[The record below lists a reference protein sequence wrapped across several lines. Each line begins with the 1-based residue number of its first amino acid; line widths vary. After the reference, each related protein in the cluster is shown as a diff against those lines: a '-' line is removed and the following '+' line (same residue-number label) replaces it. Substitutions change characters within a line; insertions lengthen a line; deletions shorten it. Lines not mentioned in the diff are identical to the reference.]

1 MRLIRLLKNDLAKET
16 ALWVEKDLI
25 SEPQAVNICKEYG
38 ADYYAHEQ
46 NSFLLNLLTIIGFVF
61 IGIALIVLI
70 GHNWDEIP
78 RAIRMIG
85 LLGVTA
91 CTQLFAWRRYSS
103 TGEIGLFLLGNLFY
117 GASIILIAQIY
128 HLGEHMPDGVFW
140 WALGSL
146 PFALITR
153 SSALMLFT
161 LTLGIIWCVIEA
173 SSGFIPMAFPVFVC
187 SAIWVL
193 WRGNISLILLLTTLF
208 SAGLCVDY
216 SFTLLLEYL
225 SASENNALAYG
236 VFFYEPLQHFSEEL
250 TIAIS
255 LVVLYYSFALYI
267 ENSRSVKAQDY
278 SVLIRLWV
286 LRFSLVLLII
296 YSFEESWR
304 EFISHNWNG
313 LFPML
318 IYVVVILSI
327 SCWLAYKAKALKAV
341 AAVCVTLLAP
351 FIFWL
356 ITNAL
361 ISEEAEINWL
371 FIIPLVAQV
380 LTNIT
385 TVIVAV
391 TLIIRGI
398 SNGVRAY
405 FFLGILTL
413 IIIAYSRYFD
423 MIGSYIGAAV
433 LFLVFALIL
442 LGAAQYW
449 KKVIAKQ
456 STSLNKAGGL
466 ANE

>member
-1 MRLIRLLKNDLAKET
+1 MRLIRLLKNDLTKET

-46 NSFLLNLLTIIGFVF
+46 NNFLLSLLTIIGFIF

-78 RAIRMIG
+78 RAIRMAG
-85 LLGVTA
+85 LLGVTTF
-91 CTQLFAWRRYSS
+91 TQLFAWKRYSK

-128 HLGEHMPDGVFW
+128 HLGEHMPDGVLW

-161 LTLGIIWCVIEA
+161 LILGIIWCVIEA
-173 SSGFIPMAFPVFVC
+173 SSGFIPLTFPVFIC

-193 WRGNISLILLLTTLF
+193 WRGNISLILLLTSLF
-208 SAGLCVDY
+208 ALGLSVDY
-216 SFTLLLEYL
+216 SFALLLEYL
-225 SASENNALAYG
+225 SASDNNALVYG

-250 TIAIS
+250 TIAVS
-255 LVVLYYSFALYI
+255 LMVLYYSFALYI
-267 ENSRSVKAQDY
+267 ESSRSVKAQDY

-286 LRFSLVLLII
+286 LRFSLILLIV

-313 LFPML
+313 LASML
-318 IYVVVILSI
+318 IYVIVILSI
-327 SCWLAYKAKALKAV
+327 ACWLAYKAKALKGV
-341 AAVCVTLLAP
+341 ASVCATLLAP
-351 FIFWL
+351 FMVWL
-356 ITNAL
+356 ITDAL
-361 ISEEAEINWL
+361 ISQETEINWL
-371 FIIPLVAQV
+371 SIIPLVAQV
-380 LTNIT
+380 LTNIV
-385 TVIVAV
+385 TVVVAV
-391 TLIIRGI
+391 TLIVRGI

-433 LFLVFALIL
+433 LFLVFAFIL

-449 KKVIAKQ
+449 KKVIIKQ
-456 STSLNKAGGL
+456 STSLNKTGEPAHD
-466 ANE
+466 